1 MDTRV
6 LPFRTEIT
14 PRALNPCSPWARPS
28 HHTVRCIQGC
38 TRRPDLLSF
47 TKPQTRLTPVVPS
60 VTGRDPQG
68 IVRAQSLRT
77 DSSCDCKPVSDLE
90 GTMLHEISQTEKDEH
105 CTGSLIHRIL
115 KKKKQNKSQTHRN
128 RGLVAAGARERRA
141 SRRHQ
146 QLGGAPDKD
155 TPLAP
160 FFLTSI
166 SSLNCEKCV
175 AVWKS
180 DSMRRM
186 ELKSALLLG
195 QQYGS
200 RAQTFPSEKGLLAG
214 FCSMFLS
221 DQIRQES
228 ELGFENSLLKKF

>member
-1 MDTRV
+1 MALAV
-6 LPFRTEIT
+6 KLSLPHSSISVYLASLYMGHMNLDSTT
-14 PRALNPCSPWARPS
+14 HPSLARS
-28 HHTVRCIQGC
+28 
-38 TRRPDLLSF
+38 L
-47 TKPQTRLTPVVPS
+47 KPT
-60 VTGRDPQG
+60 
-68 IVRAQSLRT
+68 I
-77 DSSCDCKPVSDLE
+77 
-90 GTMLHEISQTEKDEH
+90 ISKLQADTEKDEH

-115 KKKKQNKSQTHRN
+115 KKNKQNKSQTHRN

-180 DSMRRM
+180 DSMRRT

-214 FCSMFLS
+214 FC
-221 DQIRQES
+221 
-228 ELGFENSLLKKF
+228 